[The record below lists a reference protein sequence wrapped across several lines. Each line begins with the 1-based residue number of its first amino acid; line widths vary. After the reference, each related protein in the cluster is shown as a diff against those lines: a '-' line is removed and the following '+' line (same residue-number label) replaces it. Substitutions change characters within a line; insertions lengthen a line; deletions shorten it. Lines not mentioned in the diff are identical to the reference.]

1 MVDRRKG
8 LKASGLEGNAAG
20 AVAAPTDP
28 FAESAAE
35 TVSVLFSESRF
46 SSSLLKASLLQLA
59 EIYILSYMIAVFR
72 EKKNQRTSQQR
83 KTFTK
88 SCL

>member
-35 TVSVLFSESRF
+35 TASVLFSESRF
-46 SSSLLKASLLQLA
+46 SSSLSFPFSSAFEVPS
-59 EIYILSYMIAVFR
+59 SG
-72 EKKNQRTSQQR
+72 SP
-83 KTFTK
+83 
-88 SCL
+88 